1 MPYLLFIQMAHC
13 RQIEADSVYKNP
25 TGAVAGSFRVYD
37 LIYYLC
43 VEIKINDLDKQICW
57 PFRFHVPTL
66 KQLKLA

>member
-1 MPYLLFIQMAHC
+1 M
-13 RQIEADSVYKNP
+13 YKNP